1 MTIPSIVKN
10 AYGAGWGWII
20 EIKLSVSKFVSFQ
33 PLSPSSTM
41 KGERDTQSNGVY
53 QMPHNVSALCWVQ
66 NKPQALVC
74 KGKSAFLLTKAYYW
88 KKG

>member
-1 MTIPSIVKN
+1 MRVNNRDKTICKQICLFPTTVAEFN
-10 AYGAGWGWII
+10 
-20 EIKLSVSKFVSFQ
+20 E
-33 PLSPSSTM
+33 
-41 KGERDTQSNGVY
+41 GERDTQSNGVY

>member
-33 PLSPSSTM
+33 PLSPSSTK

-53 QMPHNVSALCWVQ
+53 
-66 NKPQALVC
+66 
-74 KGKSAFLLTKAYYW
+74 
-88 KKG
+88 